1 MGRIGALVP
10 EVLRTEAQFRLL
22 FAGQVLSLFG
32 DRVMLVALPFAVL
45 EAGGSIEAVGLVVT
59 AQLVP
64 FLVFALAGGVISDR
78 GDRRRVLI
86 ASDVARLI
94 VQGVGGVLL
103 VADAA
108 SPLTLGV
115 LAALYGTADAFF
127 QPAFTGLLPQTVS
140 HAGQLQPANALRGL
154 SFSISSIAGPAI
166 AGVLIGASGAGAAM
180 LFDAGSF
187 AVSVACLLR
196 LRPAVA
202 VEGIEEAPPAFLA
215 AVMAGWREVRSRSWV
230 LAGLG
235 AMCAYSGI
243 VLPAVYVLGPVSIA
257 ERLGGPG
264 AWAAVVVAFGLGCVL
279 GDLLLLRI
287 RPPHALLTGGIA
299 LILASSQ
306 AAVYGAGADLP
317 LTCALQFVAGI
328 GVTAFFTLWEVSLQE
343 HIPGE
348 ALSRVSSFDY
358 LAATIL
364 HAHRHGGR
372 RPARGV
378 AGHPGDAARDERGRH
393 RVRAVLSRGAVG
405 APPAARRG
413 GRRRSVAFAAVAATD
428 NGERRR
434 RPAILAV
441 DDEPAVLAAVARD
454 LRRQFGEGYRILRA
468 GSGKEGLEILRDL
481 VVRGDQVALLVA
493 DQRMPRHGGHRVPG
507 AGAPDRARAPSAC
520 CSPPT
525 RTPRRRSRPSTR
537 SRSTTT
543 CSSPGTRPR
552 STSTPWSRTC

>member
-22 FAGQVLSLFG
+22 FAGQVLSLVG

-45 EAGGSIEAVGLVVT
+45 EAGGDIEAVGLVVT

-86 ASDVARLI
+86 ASDAARLI

-154 SFSISSIAGPAI
+154 SFSVSSIAGPAI
-166 AGVLIGASGAGAAM
+166 AGVLVGAIGAGAAM

-187 AVSVACLLR
+187 AVSVACLVR
-196 LRPAVA
+196 LRPSVA
-202 VEGIEEAPPAFLA
+202 VEGIEDAPPAFLA
-215 AVMAGWREVRSRSWV
+215 AVTAGWREVRSRSWV

-235 AMCAYSGI
+235 AMCAYAGI
-243 VLPAVYVLGPVSIA
+243 VLPAVYVLVSIA

-306 AAVYGAGADLP
+306 AAVYGAGAGL
-317 LTCALQFVAGI
+317 LVTCALQFVAGI

-358 LAATIL
+358 LASTIL
-364 HAHRHGGR
+364 MPIGTAVVG
-372 RPARGV
+372 PL
-378 AGHPGDAARDERGRH
+378 AASVGTQETLLGM
-393 RVRAVLSRGAVG
+393 SAVG
-405 APPAARRG
+405 IACALCFLAVPSV
-413 GRRRSVAFAAVAATD
+413 RSLPRVEAAVA
-428 NGERRR
+428 
-434 RPAILAV
+434 
-441 DDEPAVLAAVARD
+441 
-454 LRRQFGEGYRILRA
+454 
-468 GSGKEGLEILRDL
+468 
-481 VVRGDQVALLVA
+481 DQ
-493 DQRMPRHGGHRVPG
+493 
-507 AGAPDRARAPSAC
+507 
-520 CSPPT
+520 
-525 RTPRRRSRPSTR
+525 
-537 SRSTTT
+537 
-543 CSSPGTRPR
+543 
-552 STSTPWSRTC
+552 

>member
-22 FAGQVLSLFG
+22 FAGQVLSLVG

-108 SPLTLGV
+108 SPLTLGI

-154 SFSISSIAGPAI
+154 SFSVSNIAGPAI
-166 AGVLIGASGAGAAM
+166 AGVLVATSGAGAAM
-180 LFDAGSF
+180 LFDACSF

-202 VEGIEEAPPAFLA
+202 VEGIEDAPPAFLD
-215 AVMAGWREVRSRSWV
+215 AVMAGWHEVRSRSWV

-235 AMCAYSGI
+235 AMCAYAGI

-306 AAVYGAGADLP
+306 AAVYGAGAEL
-317 LTCALQFVAGI
+317 
-328 GVTAFFTLWEVSLQE
+328 
-343 HIPGE
+343 
-348 ALSRVSSFDY
+348 RVDVR
-358 LAATIL
+358 AAVRGRDRRDRLL
-364 HAHRHGGR
+364 HALGGVAAGAHPGRGALARELLRLPGQHDPHARRHGGR
-372 RPARGV
+372 RPGRRVG
-378 AGHPGDAARDERGRH
+378 GHAGDAAGDECGRH
-393 RVRAVLSRGAVG
+393 GLRAVLPRRPVRAQ
-405 APPAARRG
+405 PAARRG
-413 GRRRSVAFAAVAATD
+413 DDRRPVAFAA
-428 NGERRR
+428 G
-434 RPAILAV
+434 
-441 DDEPAVLAAVARD
+441 
-454 LRRQFGEGYRILRA
+454 GWHG
-468 GSGKEGLEILRDL
+468 
-481 VVRGDQVALLVA
+481 
-493 DQRMPRHGGHRVPG
+493 QR
-507 AGAPDRARAPSAC
+507 
-520 CSPPT
+520 
-525 RTPRRRSRPSTR
+525 
-537 SRSTTT
+537 
-543 CSSPGTRPR
+543 
-552 STSTPWSRTC
+552 